1 MTRQITH
8 LPWNAALSSAQYAAF
23 SANPLC
29 DLIHS
34 LQIASVIG
42 TLAVIAFGA
51 PVVLLM
57 IIPLGFAYRSI
68 MRYYLAT
75 SRELKRLDAVS
86 RSPVFTWFGETLSGV
101 STIRAYGQ
109 QARFIANNEARLD
122 RNMACYMPAQSVNRW
137 LAVSQVLNSYLTRTH
152 LNRSAGP
159 ARVFGSMPDVCRR
172 FDFGRCHARLQE
184 AGCRVGR
191 FDHELRHFRH
201 RKLELGRPICVGS

>member
-1 MTRQITH
+1 MAHTASGI
-8 LPWNAALSSAQYAAF
+8 AAPSSELYATYRRKCYLSADP
-23 SANPLC
+23 NL
-29 DLIHS
+29 

-109 QARFIANNEARLD
+109 QQRFIANNEARLD

-137 LAVSQVLNSYLTRTH
+137 LAV
-152 LNRSAGP
+152 RSMGMICP
-159 ARVFGSMPDVCRR
+159 A
-172 FDFGRCHARLQE
+172 
-184 AGCRVGR
+184 
-191 FDHELRHFRH
+191 
-201 RKLELGRPICVGS
+201 